1 MFKNMESNPLSNTQ
15 ENINFA
21 VYFVKYDSQETG
33 NSNIIKEQMSGI
45 VLQYNVPAELCGCWQ

>member
-1 MFKNMESNPLSNTQ
+1 MESNPLSNTQ